1 MNSAHSRWSKGR
13 YTRLLIKEYFL
24 SALGR
29 TKEAYLL
36 RYERDSLI
44 PRSTPAFLLDYLEDK
59 LSTHMKV
66 LDIACGDGDLLDQL
80 KERSV
85 QAFGMDFSP
94 ARTLLASLKGREVV
108 QGDMHCLPF
117 RPCSFDVI
125 IASEIL
131 QQTTRPEQVLRE
143 WAKMIRENGF
153 LVIMMANIP
162 AFRRK
167 WLRSRGQRWKL
178 IGYWSQYQ
186 TVFTRS
192 SFVKC
197 INSAGLYIDQLID
210 HPASGNPEQWIA
222 ICRKGKRNGA

>member
-1 MNSAHSRWSKGR
+1 M
-13 YTRLLIKEYFL
+13 
-24 SALGR
+24 
-29 TKEAYLL
+29 
-36 RYERDSLI
+36 
-44 PRSTPAFLLDYLEDK
+44 
-59 LSTHMKV
+59 
-66 LDIACGDGDLLDQL
+66 DIACGDGDLLDQL
-80 KERSV
+80 KKRSV

-143 WAKMIRENGF
+143 WAEMIRDNGY
-153 LVIMMANIP
+153 LVIMMADIP

-186 TVFTRS
+186 TVYTRS
-192 SFVKC
+192 SFVNC
-197 INSAGLYIDQLID
+197 IKSAGLCIDQVID
-210 HPASGNPEQWIA
+210 HPASGSPERWIA
-222 ICRKGKRNGA
+222 ICREGKSAGL